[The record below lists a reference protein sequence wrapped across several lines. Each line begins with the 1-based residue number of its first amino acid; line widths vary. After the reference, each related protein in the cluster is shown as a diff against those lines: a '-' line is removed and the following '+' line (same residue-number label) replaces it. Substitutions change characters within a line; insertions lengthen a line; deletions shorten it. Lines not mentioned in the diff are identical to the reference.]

1 MVTHHPPGGDA
12 PGEMEKDMK
21 KYSEKMVQAN
31 NILVDAQCNSVS
43 LYDAAEQAEIA
54 GCGEEF
60 LRVVKNCTFY
70 QGTYLFGGMTGKPIP
85 YAGGIRDALKNLPV
99 YADFDVYIEP
109 HFGNTYEA
117 RTEVRRLCEVY
128 AG

>member
-1 MVTHHPPGGDA
+1 MR
-12 PGEMEKDMK
+12 

-70 QGTYLFGGMTGKPIP
+70 QGTFLFGGMTGKPIP
-85 YAGGIRDALKNLPV
+85 YAGDIKTALKNLPV
-99 YADFDVYIEP
+99 DADFDLYDEP
-109 HFGNTYEA
+109 HFGNTYEV